1 MWATGPRTETDLCN
15 LFARK
20 EIRRSGPR
28 DRAEVDGVVGSASD
42 SGTIDMFDLLAHL
55 GLVCMAQMA
64 YWAQDPVGIDLGSG
78 RLARGVGNMLKRE
91 GGGS

>member
-28 DRAEVDGVVGSASD
+28 DRTEVDGVVGSASD
-42 SGTIDMFDLLAHL
+42 SGTFDLVT
-55 GLVCMAQMA
+55 GM
-64 YWAQDPVGIDLGSG
+64 VGG
-78 RLARGVGNMLKRE
+78 RGVSC
-91 GGGS
+91 GGG